1 MEPFI
6 PLAIAIVAVIAT
18 LFIIA
23 YAHYTKFEKIKQ
35 LSGTDAGISVAVE
48 AHQLDTL
55 NWDASWY
62 RHSADFI
69 KTERDEE
76 LDTNVPYY
84 LMMEDIH
91 RHMQKI
97 KFKKVRSSTEQYDD
111 ANEIWVGELFKTH
124 VSVRLQYSS
133 THESFVEWEPQKDK
147 GYYLCSMQVVNPTP
161 EACAEFLLTKFQ
173 TDYRRAYREKQQVTE
188 STSVY
193 EFVVNPFDNTY
204 NFRRRNT
211 QQLFKYGR
219 VLVEC
224 PKMFKH
230 VEWEFD
236 GEKQEGFDGEAVAR
250 LIEYCAVNSP
260 RVNGGI
266 LFGKPGTGKTSFLNA
281 LAFMLGKNSDLKVIL
296 VSGPTMS
303 DPVKMTALATRL
315 ADEKEKGANP
325 VIMINE
331 GDSLMRIDQNGKKT
345 PISEILMNLMDL
357 YPCYISCNC
366 EKDEIHEAFYREGR
380 GSFLF
385 YVGNMNQE
393 QLVPVNDYIKKVA
406 EEEESLVFIHKQF
419 NSTPT
424 LAQLFSQL
432 KPAGWEEFKAK
443 LKSNFAVKAV
453 IEPVGTETPS
463 LQVAHQQF
471 QSAKDKLQKFR
482 NKNKGNF

>member
-6 PLAIAIVAVIAT
+6 PLALAIVAVIVV

-48 AHQLDTL
+48 AHQLNTL
-55 NWDASWY
+55 SWDASSY

-69 KTERDEE
+69 WTERDEE

-91 RHMQKI
+91 RHLEKL
-97 KFKKVRSSTEQYDD
+97 KFKKVRSAIEQYDD
-111 ANEIWVGELFKTH
+111 SYEVWVGELFKTH
-124 VSVRLQYSS
+124 VSLRLQYNS
-133 THESFVEWEPQKDK
+133 TYESFVDWEPQKDK
-147 GYYLCSMQVVNPTP
+147 GYYLNSLQVVNPSP
-161 EACAEFLLTKFQ
+161 EACAELLMSKFQ
-173 TDYRRAYREKQQVTE
+173 ANYRRAYREKQQVTE

-204 NFRRRNT
+204 NLRRRNT

-331 GDSLMRIDQNGKKT
+331 GDSLMKLDENGEKT
-345 PISEILMNLMDL
+345 AISEILMDLMDK
-357 YPCYISCNC
+357 YPCYISCNR
-366 EKDEIHEAFYREGR
+366 EKSKIHEAFYREGR

-385 YVGNMNQE
+385 YVGSLTEAQVE
-393 QLVPVNDYIKKVA
+393 PVNTYVQKIA
-406 EEEESLVFIHKQF
+406 EEEESLVFIKKQF
-419 NSTPT
+419 DSAPT

-432 KPAGWEEFKAK
+432 KPTGWEEFKAK
-443 LKSNFAVKAV
+443 LKGNFTVKAAS
-453 IEPVGTETPS
+453 EPVAEIPS
-463 LQVAHQQF
+463 LAVAHQQH
-471 QSAKDKLQKFR
+471 QTAMNNLKKFR
-482 NKNKGNF
+482 NKNRKN